1 MHRLARQRAALG
13 SAIIAALVTAAKAE
27 PVVTASPHSVAVT
40 MDRLETDARARGLIV
55 VARVDHAANATSAGL
70 SLRPMQLLI
79 FGNPAAGTK
88 LIEAAP
94 LMGLSLPLKMLAWQ
108 EADGTTRLAYDSAG
122 DLAAGRGVPADFPIL
137 PRVQETMQA
146 MTRAATRP

>member
-1 MHRLARQRAALG
+1 MHRFATGLAALG
-13 SAIIAALVTAAKAE
+13 GAMLAVLATGATAE
-27 PVVTASPHSVAVT
+27 PVIATSPHSVAVT
-40 MDRLETDARARGLIV
+40 IDRLEADAKARGLIV

-70 SLRPMQLLI
+70 QLPPMQLLI

-108 EADGTTRLAYDSAG
+108 MADGTTRLAYDSPGAM
-122 DLAAGRGVPADFPIL
+122 AASRGVPADFPIL
-137 PRVQETMQA
+137 PRVAQTLQA
-146 MTRAATRP
+146 MSKAATQP